1 MPSGEVLEFE
11 VEVPFIRIQ
20 RTLLI
25 TLPKPTQLSDA
36 AMPIMFV
43 EVKPSSW

>member
-11 VEVPFIRIQ
+11 VEVPFIRI
-20 RTLLI
+20 LLI

-36 AMPIMFV
+36 AKPIMFV